1 MKKIKLAWK
10 ELNYSTAKGV
20 LILHPSTP
28 TIAPA
33 TINDAP
39 AHGVAP
45 RKPPGRK
52 NMMAQAMEAVIRF
65 LAEEA
70 VSLGFGFLG
79 GAAYYRCR
87 LWNLKRQAPSAE
99 VITANIALSQ
109 QDYDHLASAQRWP
122 GWCGRKGKLDE
133 YTQYSIVKR

>member
-1 MKKIKLAWK
+1 
-10 ELNYSTAKGV
+10 
-20 LILHPSTP
+20 
-28 TIAPA
+28 
-33 TINDAP
+33 
-39 AHGVAP
+39 
-45 RKPPGRK
+45 
-52 NMMAQAMEAVIRF
+52 MMAQAMEAVVRF

-109 QDYDHLASAQRWP
+109 QDYDHLARAQRWPGWCARLWP

-133 YTQYSIVKR
+133 HTQYSIVKR